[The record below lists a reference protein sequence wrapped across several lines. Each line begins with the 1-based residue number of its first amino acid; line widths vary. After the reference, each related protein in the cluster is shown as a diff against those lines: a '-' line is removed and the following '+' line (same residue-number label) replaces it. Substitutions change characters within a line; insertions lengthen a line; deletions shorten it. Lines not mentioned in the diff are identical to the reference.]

1 MLAGAG
7 GDDAFA
13 GAALAL
19 LRADGVDLGLLRRV
33 AQPTGC
39 AAIMV
44 GATGGNL
51 IAVAAGANPAA
62 VAGDVPDGMLGR
74 GTVLLW
80 QMGGPVEE
88 AAALRRPAA
97 GRGAPTGST

>member
-44 GATGGNL
+44 GATGENL
-51 IAVAAGANPAA
+51 IAVASGANAAA
-62 VAGDVPDGMLGR
+62 VAGDVPDDLLGR
-74 GTVLLW
+74 RTVLIC
-80 QMGGPVEE
+80 QMEVPVGD
-88 AAALRRPAA
+88 AAAPILRAA
-97 GRGAPTGST
+97 RR